1 MRRLLSVSLTMV
13 AAALV
18 SLLPAAVLA
27 QSPFPITELIVEG
40 DTVTGVGQVASIDNL
55 AVNSNGDWLVEAD
68 TNNANTDTDG
78 VLLRNGALYLREGDP
93 LGSPVGS
100 SIDTFD
106 SINLNVNQDSG
117 WNFFLDG
124 APTGED
130 SGVYFNTRLVIQEG
144 ARSIAPEFGPATIY
158 KGFFDAKLSDF
169 NQLSLVASVD
179 DPTVAGTLEQ
189 AVVLVTLTE
198 GGTLESESVLAME
211 GDVLPGQT
219 EAVED
224 FGTGPHQSVVNN
236 RGQILYIVD
245 LLGST
250 ATDGVLY
257 LDHDIVAQE
266 GDPSPVI
273 LRNFEMLSSR
283 GMDLNNLGETV
294 FKANLTGD
302 TASDELIVLEGQ
314 ELIREGRGLPAIGA
328 FTFTAFGTGT
338 GPVQIDDNRNVLW
351 YGDWNDANTDVDT
364 GLFLNDILLVQ
375 EGVTMIGG
383 SIVDTIASAQDAFA
397 ISDNGRFVIFE
408 ADFAGS
414 VGGAFMIEIDAP
426 HPVPDGNRVPGT
438 QMTATKNANGTDI
451 DVTWDVA
458 GCPEDDY
465 NLFFGDLAV
474 VKAYAYSGATCAL
487 GASGQA
493 TFTPPN
499 GSAFWVIAG
508 VDADAREGS
517 HGYDHGGRT
526 RPADAG
532 GLCGVVTQLR
542 SAVCQ

>member
-1 MRRLLSVSLTMV
+1 MHRLPSVSLTMV
-13 AAALV
+13 AAVLVAL
-18 SLLPAAVLA
+18 SPTAILA
-27 QSPFPITELIVEG
+27 QSPFPITVLVVEG
-40 DTVTGVGQVASIDNL
+40 DTVTGVGLVTSIDNL
-55 AVNSNGDWLVEAD
+55 AVNPNGDWLVEAD
-68 TNNANTDTDG
+68 TNNPDTDADG

-93 LGSPVGS
+93 LTNPLGS
-100 SIDTFD
+100 SLDTFD

-117 WNFFLDG
+117 WNFFLG
-124 APTGED
+124 GPPAGED

-144 ARSIAPEFGPATIY
+144 ATSIAPEFGPATVY
-158 KGFFDAKLSDF
+158 LGFFDAKLNDF
-169 NQLSLVASVD
+169 NQMSLVASVD
-179 DPTVAGTLEQ
+179 DPTISGTLEQ
-189 AVVLVTLTE
+189 AVVLVTLT
-198 GGTLESESVLAME
+198 GGGALDSESALAKE

-219 EAVED
+219 EALED
-224 FGTGPHQSVVNN
+224 FGTGPHQSAINN
-236 RGQILYIVD
+236 QGQILYVVD

-266 GDPSPVI
+266 GGRSPVP
-273 LRNFEMLSSR
+273 LRNYEMLSSR

-302 TASDELIVLEGQ
+302 TASDEMIVVEGK
-314 ELIREGRGLPAIGA
+314 ELIREGQSLPAIGA
-328 FTFTAFGTGT
+328 FTFTAFGTGS

-351 YGDWNDANTDVDT
+351 YGDWNDANTDIDT

-375 EGVTMIGG
+375 EGVTMIDG
-383 SIVDTIASAQDAFA
+383 SIVDTIPSAQDAFA

-408 ADFAGS
+408 ADLPGA

-438 QMTATKNANGTDI
+438 QMTAARNANGTDI

-458 GCPEDDY
+458 SCPEDDY
-465 NLFFGDLAV
+465 NLFFGDLSA
-474 VKAYAYSGATCAL
+474 VKAYAYSGTACAL

-493 TFTPPN
+493 TFTPPSGN
-499 GSAFWVIAG
+499 TFWVIAG
-508 VDADAREGS
+508 VDSDAREGS
-517 HGYDHGGRT
+517 HGFDHTGRT

-532 GLCGVVTQLR
+532 GMCGVVTQLR